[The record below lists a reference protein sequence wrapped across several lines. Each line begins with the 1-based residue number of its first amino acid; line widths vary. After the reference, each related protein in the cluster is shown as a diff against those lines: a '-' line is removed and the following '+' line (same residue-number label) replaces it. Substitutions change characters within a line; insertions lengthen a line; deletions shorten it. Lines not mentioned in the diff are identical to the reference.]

1 MVLKWGNPP
10 VRVKKGQIDF
20 FAPRLALMISKTFIS
35 YKTYGTSLQMVKT
48 NKGTQSSYYRP
59 KMGPKMAIK
68 PKYPSLFVKP
78 MKSLK
83 DWYQSHAILQILE
96 FKT

>member
-1 MVLKWGNPP
+1 MFFFLYLVLKWGNPP

-59 KMGPKMAIK
+59 KMAPKMAILT
-68 PKYPSLFVKP
+68 P
-78 MKSLK
+78 
-83 DWYQSHAILQILE
+83 QISPN
-96 FKT
+96 THHS